1 MRKILL
7 NFLSVHSSTNTVALT
22 IHSQLILL
30 LFYDYVLHYA
40 LFLHLVP
47 PRVHCKKRV
56 SDLPGDG
63 KIANLFFTVNL
74 ATRPIH
80 PLFWLGFDS
89 RRTSYCDLKWQNLSD
104 LLSSWQNQEG
114 FKNARILR
122 FHSTKAVCFHF
133 RPCGS
138 KTTCYYL
145 TRTMN
150 TVLAC
155 CGCPG

>member
-1 MRKILL
+1 MTTFCTTLY
-7 NFLSVHSSTNTVALT
+7 
-22 IHSQLILL
+22 
-30 LFYDYVLHYA
+30 LFI
-40 LFLHLVP
+40 LFLPGSTV
-47 PRVHCKKRV
+47 KKM
-56 SDLPGDG
+56 LAIFLETG
-63 KIANLFFTVNL
+63 KSLTFFTVYL
-74 ATRPIH
+74 ATRPPH

-104 LLSSWQNQEG
+104 LLPSWQNQEG
-114 FKNARILR
+114 FENARILR

-138 KTTCYYL
+138 KTTFYYL